1 MCRSGVELKK
11 MLVIVE
17 TLREGEGNDSGGT
30 GKS

>member
-1 MCRSGVELKK
+1 MSDVELKK

-17 TLREGEGNDSGGT
+17 TLREGDNNDNGST